1 MNLSKYRDEF
11 ETVQRGLI
19 YLNHAGVSPLP
30 RRCADA
36 MREAIVWNTFLTPEN
51 WMRYIGGVQR
61 CRRAVA
67 RMLNVDDEDIAL
79 CRNTTEGINWVAN
92 GIDWKPGDRIVTVE
106 GEYPANIYPWMRLVE
121 KGVEL
126 VRIQPVNERVPLE
139 LIEKELTSRTRLL
152 TLSYVEFASGFR
164 FDLEAIGLLCQQ
176 KGIPFLVDLIQ
187 GMGVFPLD
195 LKAWN
200 VTFAA
205 GGGQKWLLG
214 PQGGGFFYCPS
225 ENLSLLE
232 TTMVGATSVVRWTPY
247 TEYDFTLR
255 PNASRFEFG
264 TPPTIPLIGMAASVE
279 MLLEAGMEEVCQRV
293 RLLTDRL
300 IDGAKSKGYICH
312 SPRGES
318 EWSGIAILS
327 HPRHTPGDV
336 VNRLRE
342 QGIEGAEREGRL
354 RLTPHFYQTE
364 EEMTRVVDELL

>member
-1 MNLSKYRDEF
+1 MNLTKYRDEF
-11 ETVQRGLI
+11 ETVQKGLI

-36 MREAIVWNTFLTPEN
+36 MREAVDWNSFLTPEN
-51 WMRYIGGVQR
+51 WMHYIGGVQR

-67 RMLNVDDEDIAL
+67 RMLNAEEEDIAL

-92 GIDWKPGDRIVTVE
+92 GIAWKPGDRIVTVE
-106 GEYPANIYPWMRLVE
+106 GEYPANIYPWMRLME

-126 VRIQPVNERVPLE
+126 VRIRPVNERVPLE
-139 LIEKELTSRTRLL
+139 LIEKELTDKTRLL
-152 TLSYVEFASGFR
+152 TLSYVEFASGLR
-164 FDLEAIGLLCQQ
+164 FDLEAVGLLCRQ

-195 LKAWN
+195 WKAWN

-214 PQGGGFFYCPS
+214 PQGGGFFYCPQ
-225 ENLSLLE
+225 ENLPLLDV
-232 TTMVGATSVVRWTPY
+232 TMVGATSVVRWTPY

-255 PNASRFEFG
+255 PNASRFEYG
-264 TPPTIPLIGMAASVE
+264 TPSTIPLIGMAASVE
-279 MLLEAGMEEVCQRV
+279 MLLEAGMDEVCQRV
-293 RLLTDRL
+293 RLLTDLL
-300 IDGAKSKGYICH
+300 IDGAKSKGYSCH

-318 EWSGIAILS
+318 EWSGIVCLT
-327 HPRHTPGDV
+327 HPDRTPSEV

-342 QGIEGAEREGRL
+342 HGIEGAEREGRI

-364 EEMTRVVDELL
+364 EEMGRVVDELL